1 MFHISGIK
9 FHIMLTALI
18 MFSMQKGL
26 KDQTWVLM
34 ELDFVPSAI
43 GIGLKFAAR
52 AFGCQVLFVEW
63 VL

>member
-9 FHIMLTALI
+9 FYIMLTALI

-43 GIGLKFAAR
+43 GIRLN
-52 AFGCQVLFVEW
+52 
-63 VL
+63 

>member
-1 MFHISGIK
+1 
-9 FHIMLTALI
+9 

-26 KDQTWVLM
+26 KDQT

-43 GIGLKFAAR
+43 GIRLKFAAR

>member
-1 MFHISGIK
+1 MFHIAGIE
-9 FHIMLTALI
+9 FYIMLTALI

-26 KDQTWVLM
+26 KDQT

-43 GIGLKFAAR
+43 GIRLKFAAR

>member
-34 ELDFVPSAI
+34 ELDFVHSAI
-43 GIGLKFAAR
+43 GIRLKFAAR
-52 AFGCQVLFVEW
+52 AFGCQVLLVEW